1 MAHTTLNYQSSTNDY
16 NEKLVKGESRK
27 DWTDAVKLDLTK

>member
-1 MAHTTLNYQSSTNDY
+1 MAHTTLNYQSTNDY
-16 NEKLVKGESRK
+16 QEKLIKGESRK